1 MFEFYSVKHIKP
13 EVCFSTLHLAKT
25 YKNTFFVVAVV
36 EPMDSANI

>member
-13 EVCFSTLHLAKT
+13 EVCFSTLHLVKT
-25 YKNTFFVVAVV
+25 HQDAFFVAAVV